1 MKNFTLLSFILT
13 ILILSNA
20 CNYEVSHEEKQSQVN
35 EITVDI
41 SKSIDR
47 NEFIHEVYAYISDI
61 EFIKLETP
69 EKNVIKRIEK
79 MLLHKNKFIIMQDL
93 TSPILIFSNDGSFH
107 KSIDQFG
114 KGPSELYEI
123 RDIVIT
129 HDNLAILD
137 YNKIHYCSQN
147 YEILKSELITDNI
160 SPEEFINPLKFHKDN
175 HYTYL
180 WSGSLGSSKQALT
193 IYNTSGKETSNYFA
207 VKYLIINLANRFSNN
222 GSRILLNPPNLN
234 DTIFEVKEGKLI
246 PIYYLNFKENKRE
259 QNQTVPTDTRDIIS
273 LISFVDNNKLAHT
286 IGCFETNNILF
297 FNYTYLGKMR
307 QGFYHKKEHK
317 TVLSNELWFKN
328 IFEFNVSD
336 IRTVTDNEVILSLDA
351 FQIRQLLDEDKISS
365 SFLPETRRLQ
375 LLENLKDVKETDNPV
390 LMLVTFKNQ

>member
-1 MKNFTLLSFILT
+1 MKNFTLLSFILI

-20 CNYEVSHEEKQSQVN
+20 CNYEVSQEEKQSQVN

-61 EFIKLETP
+61 DFIKLETP

-93 TSPILIFSNDGSFH
+93 TSPILIFNNDGSFH
-107 KSIDQFG
+107 QSIDQFG
-114 KGPSELYEI
+114 KGPNELYEI

-137 YNKIHYCSQN
+137 YNKIHYCNQN
-147 YEILKSELITDNI
+147 FEILKSELITDNI
-160 SPEEFINPLKFHKDN
+160 SPKEFINPLKFHFDN
-175 HYTYL
+175 HFTYL
-180 WSGSLGSSKQALT
+180 WSGSLGSSKHALT
-193 IYNTSGKETSNYFA
+193 IYNTSGTETSNYFA

-222 GSRILLNPPNLN
+222 GSRILLTPPNLN
-234 DTIFEVKEGKLI
+234 DTIFEVTEGKLI
-246 PIYYLNFKENKRE
+246 PVYYLNFKENKRE

-273 LISFVDNNKLAHT
+273 LISFVDKNKLAHT
-286 IGCFETNNILF
+286 IGCFETNNLLF

-307 QGFYHKKEHK
+307 QGFYHKKEHE

-336 IRTVTDNEVILSLDA
+336 IRTVTNNEIILSLDA
-351 FQIRQLLDEDKISS
+351 FHIRQLLDEDKTSC
-365 SFLPETRRLQ
+365 SFIPEARRLQ
-375 LLENLKDVKETDNPV
+375 LLEKLKDVKETDNPV
-390 LMLVTFKNQ
+390 LMLVTFKDQ

>member
-20 CNYEVSHEEKQSQVN
+20 CNHEVSHEEKQSQVN

-41 SKSIDR
+41 SKSVDR

-114 KGPSELYEI
+114 KGPGELYEI

-160 SPEEFINPLKFHKDN
+160 SREEFINPLKFHKDN

-328 IFEFNVSD
+328 IFEFNVS
-336 IRTVTDNEVILSLDA
+336 
-351 FQIRQLLDEDKISS
+351 
-365 SFLPETRRLQ
+365 
-375 LLENLKDVKETDNPV
+375 
-390 LMLVTFKNQ
+390 